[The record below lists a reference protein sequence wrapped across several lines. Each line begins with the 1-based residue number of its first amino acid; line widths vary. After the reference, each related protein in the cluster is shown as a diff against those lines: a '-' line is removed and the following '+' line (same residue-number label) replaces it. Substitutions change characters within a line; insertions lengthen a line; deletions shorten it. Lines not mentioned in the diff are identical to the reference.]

1 MTQKNRKGRNKII
14 SRDLITDHA
23 VRLFDEKGVEAT
35 SINAIV
41 RAAGIAKGTFYLYFE
56 DKNDLVEAV
65 LSRYTREFLGE
76 VILPNRQLP
85 RIKDLAGDVID
96 YFSRNRLYLEELR
109 KNLSSSRQ
117 YQSTAEA
124 VAAFAEV
131 VRDFLNPQDD
141 YEIGNWD
148 VYTRVLLGMILDV
161 CHKALTEE
169 ETVGRKEAEE
179 MLGDVLKRFFSC
191 A

>member
-179 MLGDVLKRFFSC
+179 MLGDLLKRFFSC
-191 A
+191 T